1 MTYITPPTIA
11 TVELQGRLL
20 DWGPWRCFETNHRL
34 TAVPVP
40 RWKRY
45 RVRVLRIGSIE
56 AARIL
61 ETQMESGICQ
71 YTVNYLLRPSPLPK
85 FDSFEQALEHL
96 KQAVEFG
103 HDETADCAA
112 R

>member
-20 DWGPWRCFETNHRL
+20 DWGPWRCFETNHR
-34 TAVPVP
+34 PVGAAAP

-45 RVRVLRIGSIE
+45 RSRVLQIGAIE
-56 AARIL
+56 AARIN

-71 YTVNYLLRPSPLPK
+71 YTVNYPSRPLPLPK
-85 FDSFEQALEHL
+85 FDSFEQALVYL
-96 KQAVEFG
+96 KQVVEFD
-103 HDETADCAA
+103 HDDTATCAS
-112 R
+112 